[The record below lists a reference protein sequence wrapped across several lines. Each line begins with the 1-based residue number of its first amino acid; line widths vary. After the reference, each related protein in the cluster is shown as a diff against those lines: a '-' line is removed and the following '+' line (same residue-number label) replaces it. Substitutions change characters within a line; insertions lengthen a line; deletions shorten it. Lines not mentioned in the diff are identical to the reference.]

1 MAIRGESGVDFGI
14 HIGTRGCLADR
25 DNMMRVAGDAE
36 ANGYAIIGVN
46 DHLIMPAEPDGT
58 YPYTA
63 TGIHPAAQSGECFD
77 AIATLAFLAGCTHR
91 IKLLTSV
98 VVVPHR
104 PAVLAAKL
112 YQTVDVL
119 SGGRLIA
126 GVGAGWMKAEFDAL
140 GTPPFEERGAVTDE
154 YIEAWKIL
162 WTQDRP
168 SMQGKYTQFSNV
180 MFEPKTVQKPHP
192 PIWVGGES
200 GPSLRRV
207 ARLGDGWYPVSNNA
221 KFLMNTP
228 GRLKTGVERMH
239 REAEKLG
246 RDPASIDIAYIF
258 FAPPSWKPRESPDGG
273 RQMFSGSSDDML
285 ADAAALKSVGVN
297 HLIVYLQRPTIE
309 QTTDV
314 LQRFGEE
321 VVRKAS

>member
-1 MAIRGESGVDFGI
+1 VEFGI
-14 HIGTRGCLADR
+14 HIGTRGCMAVR
-25 DNMMRVAGDAE
+25 ENMMAVASAAE
-36 ANGYAIIGVN
+36 ANGYGILGVN

-77 AIATLAFLAGCTHR
+77 AIATLAFLAGCTQR

-104 PAVLAAKL
+104 PAVLTAKL
-112 YQTVDVL
+112 FQTVDVL

-126 GVGAGWMKAEFDAL
+126 GVGAGWMKDEFVAL

-168 SMQGKYTQFSNV
+168 SMRGKYTQFDNV
-180 MFEPKTVQKPHP
+180 MFEPKPVQKPHP

-207 ARLGDGWYPVSNNA
+207 ARHGDAWYPVSNNA
-221 KFLMNTP
+221 SFLLNTP
-228 GRLKTGVERMH
+228 GRLKGGVERMH
-239 REAEKLG
+239 RAAEKHG

-258 FAPPSWKPRESPDGG
+258 FAPPSWRARELPDGG

-309 QTTDV
+309 QTLDV
-314 LQRFGEE
+314 LRRFGEE

>member
-1 MAIRGESGVDFGI
+1 
-14 HIGTRGCLADR
+14 
-25 DNMMRVAGDAE
+25 
-36 ANGYAIIGVN
+36 
-46 DHLIMPAEPDGT
+46 
-58 YPYTA
+58 
-63 TGIHPAAQSGECFD
+63 
-77 AIATLAFLAGCTHR
+77 
-91 IKLLTSV
+91 
-98 VVVPHR
+98 
-104 PAVLAAKL
+104 
-112 YQTVDVL
+112 
-119 SGGRLIA
+119 
-126 GVGAGWMKAEFDAL
+126 
-140 GTPPFEERGAVTDE
+140 
-154 YIEAWKIL
+154 
-162 WTQDRP
+162 
-168 SMQGKYTQFSNV
+168 
-180 MFEPKTVQKPHP
+180 
-192 PIWVGGES
+192 
-200 GPSLRRV
+200 
-207 ARLGDGWYPVSNNA
+207 
-221 KFLMNTP
+221 MNTP